1 MKIAT
6 LESSTMHSHWQ
17 QQGDNPLFPDLLW
30 SRPENK
36 FHAGKLLIIGGT
48 GQEFAGAAES
58 YAAAE
63 KAGIGTVRIMLPNS
77 LHRTVAKLFPAA
89 EFAPSTPSGSFGMSA
104 LAELLD
110 AASWADGVLI
120 AGDTGYNSE
129 TTQLLEEFLTKY
141 NGQLTLFGDTIAT
154 LTPQFE
160 RLLDRPQT
168 TLVLT
173 LAELQKL
180 AVAAHHTVAFTTSM
194 GIVQLVEAL
203 VDFNKLHAAHLV
215 VAHDQTVAVAVD
227 GRIST
232 TSVAEQSITQL
243 ASSAATWW
251 LQTPTKPYEALTTS
265 LATLK

>member
-1 MKIAT
+1 V
-6 LESSTMHSHWQ
+6 HSHWQ
-17 QQGDNPLFPDLLW
+17 QQGHEPLFPDLLW

-48 GQEFAGAAES
+48 GQGFAGAAEA

-63 KAGIGTVRIMLPNS
+63 KAGIGTVRVMLPSS

-110 AASWADGVLI
+110 AANWADGVLI
-120 AGDTGYNSE
+120 AGDTGHNSE
-129 TTQLLEEFLTKY
+129 TIQLFEEFLSKY
-141 NGQLTLFGDTIAT
+141 TGQLTLYGDVITT
-154 LTPQFE
+154 FTPQQA

-168 TLVLT
+168 TLVIT

-180 AVAAHHTVAFTTSM
+180 AVAAHHTVAFTSSM
-194 GIVQLVEAL
+194 GLVQLVEAL
-203 VDFNKLHAAHLV
+203 VDFNKLHMAHLLV
-215 VAHDQTVAVAVD
+215 LNDEAASVAVD

-232 TSVAEQSITQL
+232 TQIAEQSLTLL
-243 ASSAATWW
+243 AAGAATWW

-265 LATLK
+265 LHSSLN